1 MMFMCTTRFEV
12 EEEQLAFIRELATEQ
27 ELESAEEETDTWQP
41 SENLDPISDNE
52 EDESLFASVESSIEI
67 RSQTSLG
74 KRRRIDI
81 NEGSGP
87 EDHQVEASI
96 EDEDE
101 EENMVLL
108 PCESSVRQR
117 VSGRVRVPSIRL
129 QGYIK
134 G

>member
-1 MMFMCTTRFEV
+1 MCTTRFEV

-27 ELESAEEETDTWQP
+27 ELESAEEETDTRQP
-41 SENLDPISDNE
+41 SENFDPISDNE
-52 EDESLFASVESSIEI
+52 EDESLFASVESSTEI

-81 NEGSGP
+81 NEGPGP
-87 EDHQVEASI
+87 EDHQVEASV

-101 EENMVLL
+101 EEDMVPL
-108 PCESSVRQR
+108 PYESSVRQR
-117 VSGRVRVPSIRL
+117 VSSRVRVPSIRL
-129 QGYIK
+129 QGYIQ